1 MKITR
6 LFLVC
11 CATLYGAIAGATP
24 ITVTGK
30 APVVEDVVA
39 ARSAALNDAR
49 KTAVEKVLGVMV
61 DSRVRVE
68 SALLV
73 QDTVLARA
81 DGFISNETILE
92 EGRSGDF
99 YLVKIS
105 CDVRERDV
113 AAELDK
119 LKKSIVV
126 RAVETYNGKPTDE
139 AAVEGL
145 VRMAL
150 VEAGHKCLDPT
161 YLAGSEAAAKLDE
174 GSALSENEARELGR
188 RFLAQVL
195 VYGTIAVEDAGEVPK
210 DIPYV
215 DGTNPLAGL
224 KKAVASFDLKAVDT
238 NTGKVIAERQSVP
251 GEIIGFGTDPARAA
265 RDALA
270 EAGDVLAAHFAATL
284 VDLNPN
290 AEKDIIVEIIG
301 VPDFSTFDQLSR
313 TIETTPGVIGIND
326 RSFTG
331 NEAEFTV
338 IYVGRAE
345 DIGVSIDNF
354 ANPHVRVIKF
364 TEDRITAELE
374 D

>member
-1 MKITR
+1 MRYLCSVAISLG
-6 LFLVC
+6 LFVTAAC
-11 CATLYGAIAGATP
+11 ATP
-24 ITVTGK
+24 IIVTGK
-30 APVVEDVVA
+30 APVVDDVA
-39 ARSAALNDAR
+39 AARTAALNDAR

-92 EGRSGDF
+92 EGQSGDF
-99 YLVKIS
+99 YLIKIS

-119 LKKSIVV
+119 LKKAVVV
-126 RAVETYNGKPTDE
+126 RTVETYNGKPTDK

-150 VEAGHKCLDPT
+150 VEAGHKCLDPA
-161 YLAGSEAAAKLDE
+161 YLAGSDAAAKLDAA
-174 GSALSENEARELGR
+174 SALSEDEARELGR

-195 VYGTIAVEDAGEVPK
+195 VYGTIAVEDAGEVPE

-215 DGTNPLAGL
+215 EGTNPLAGL

-238 NTGKVIAERQSVP
+238 DTGKVIAERQSVP
-251 GEIIGFGTDPARAA
+251 GEIIGFGTDPGRAA

-270 EAGDVLAAHFAATL
+270 EAGDVLARYFAGAL
-284 VDLNPN
+284 ADLNPN
-290 AEKDIIVEIIG
+290 AEREVLVEIFG
-301 VPDFSTFDQLSR
+301 VTDFSTFDQLSR
-313 TIETTPGVIGIND
+313 TVETTPGVVGLAG
-326 RSFTG
+326 REYTG
-331 NEAEFTV
+331 DAARLTV
-338 IYVGRAE
+338 IYVGRVE
-345 DIGVSIDNF
+345 DLGVSVDNL
-354 ANPHVRVIKF
+354 ANPHVRVIGF
-364 TEDRITAELE
+364 AEDRITAELE

>member
-1 MKITR
+1 MRYLCSVAIS
-6 LFLVC
+6 LGLLVT
-11 CATLYGAIAGATP
+11 AVFATP
-24 ITVTGK
+24 IIVTGK

-39 ARSAALNDAR
+39 TRTAALNDAR
-49 KTAVEKVLGVMV
+49 KTAVEKVLGIMV

-73 QDTVLARA
+73 QDTVLARV

-92 EGRSGDF
+92 ERQSGGF
-99 YLVKIS
+99 YFVKIS

-119 LKKSIVV
+119 LKKAVVV
-126 RAVETYNGKPTDE
+126 RTVETYNGKPMGE

-150 VEAGHKCLDPT
+150 VEAGHKCLDPA
-161 YLAGSEAAAKLDE
+161 YLIGSDAAATLDTA
-174 GSALSENEARELGR
+174 SALSEDEVRELGR

-195 VYGTIAVEDAGEVPK
+195 LYGTITVEDAGEVPE

-215 DGTNPLAGL
+215 EENPLAGL

-238 NTGKVIAERQSVP
+238 NTGKVIAERQSAP

-270 EAGDVLAAHFAATL
+270 EAGDVLAGYFAGAL
-284 VDLNPN
+284 ADLNPN
-290 AEKDIIVEIIG
+290 AEREVLVEIFG
-301 VPDFSTFDQLSR
+301 VTDFSIFDQLSR
-313 TIETTPGVIGIND
+313 TVETTPGVVGLAG
-326 RSFTG
+326 REYTG
-331 NEAEFTV
+331 DAVRLTV
-338 IYVGRAE
+338 IYVGRVE
-345 DIGVSIDNF
+345 DLGVSIDNL
-354 ANPHVRVIKF
+354 ANPHVRVIGF
-364 TEDRITAELE
+364 AENHIRAELE

>member
-1 MKITR
+1 MKYPYYAAI
-6 LFLVC
+6 LFGLF
-11 CATLYGAIAGATP
+11 ATAVFATP

-30 APVVEDVVA
+30 APVVDDVVA
-39 ARSAALNDAR
+39 ARAAALADAR

-92 EGRSGDF
+92 EGLSGDF

-119 LKKSIVV
+119 LKKSVVV
-126 RAVETYNGKPTDE
+126 RTVETYNGKSTGE

-150 VEAGHKCLDPT
+150 VETGHKCLDPA
-161 YLAGSEAAAKLDE
+161 YLAGSDAAAKLDAA
-174 GSALSENEARELGR
+174 SALSEDEVRELGR

-195 VYGTIAVEDAGEVPK
+195 VYGTITVEDAGEVPE

-215 DGTNPLAGL
+215 DGKNPLAGL

-238 NTGKVIAERQSVP
+238 DTDKVIAERQSVP
-251 GEIIGFGTDPARAA
+251 GEIIGFGTDPDRAA

-270 EAGDVLAAHFAATL
+270 EAGDVLAGYFAGAL
-284 VDLNPN
+284 ADLNPN
-290 AEKDIIVEIIG
+290 AEREVLIEIFG
-301 VPDFSTFDQLSR
+301 VTDFSTFDQLSR
-313 TIETTPGVIGIND
+313 TVETTPGVVGLAG
-326 RSFTG
+326 REYTG
-331 NEAEFTV
+331 DAARLTV
-338 IYVGRAE
+338 IYVGRVE
-345 DIGVSIDNF
+345 DLGVSVDNL
-354 ANPHVRVIKF
+354 ANPYIRVIKF
-364 TEDRITAELE
+364 TEDHITAELE

>member
-11 CATLYGAIAGATP
+11 CAILYGAIAGATP

-39 ARSAALNDAR
+39 ARSAALADAR

-68 SALLV
+68 RALLV

-119 LKKSIVV
+119 LKKSVV
-126 RAVETYNGKPTDE
+126 VKTAETYNGKPTDE

-161 YLAGSEAAAKLDE
+161 YLAGSDAAAKLDE
-174 GSALSENEARELGR
+174 ASALSEDEARELGR

-195 VYGTIAVEDAGEVPK
+195 VYGTIAVEDAGEVPE

-215 DGTNPLAGL
+215 EGPNPLAGL

-251 GEIIGFGTDPARAA
+251 GEIIGFGTDPDRAA

-270 EAGDVLAAHFAATL
+270 EAGDVLAGYFACAL

-290 AEKDIIVEIIG
+290 AEKEIIVEIIG

-313 TIETTPGVIGIND
+313 TIETTPGVIDINE

-345 DIGVSIDNF
+345 DIGVSIDNL
-354 ANPHVRVIKF
+354 ANPHVRVVKF
-364 TEDRITAELE
+364 TEDRITAEME

>member
-11 CATLYGAIAGATP
+11 CAILYGAIAGATP

-39 ARSAALNDAR
+39 ARSAALADAR

-119 LKKSIVV
+119 LKKSVV
-126 RAVETYNGKPTDE
+126 VKTAETYNGKPTDE

-161 YLAGSEAAAKLDE
+161 YLAGSDAAAKLDE
-174 GSALSENEARELGR
+174 ASALSEDEARELGR

-195 VYGTIAVEDAGEVPK
+195 VYGTIAVEDAGEVPE

-215 DGTNPLAGL
+215 EGPNPLAGL

-251 GEIIGFGTDPARAA
+251 GEIIGFGTDPTRAA

-270 EAGDVLAAHFAATL
+270 EAGDVLAAHFAGTL
-284 VDLNPN
+284 ADLNPN
-290 AEKDIIVEIIG
+290 AEKEIIVEIIG

-313 TIETTPGVIGIND
+313 TIETTPGVIDINE

-345 DIGVSIDNF
+345 DIGVSIDNL
-354 ANPHVRVIKF
+354 ANPHVRVVKF
-364 TEDRITAELE
+364 TEDRITAEME